1 MPTPELRAIIA
12 NASATRKRHAKPEET
27 GTLASVLASLCA
39 LLATS
44 RALNSHKPHAS
55 PTLALR
61 APRALGGMR
70 GARGCASSRE
80 RTGLPPRALAV
91 ANSSLRHAPGH
102 DLDVGVQA
110 VVLAPENACER
121 SGERRVAGGSEPV
134 CPTQP
139 TPFLHQAR
147 SAAPCPPIPPR
158 APSAATLARRQHSQ
172 GSGCDPAARAARQ
185 GAQLRGRPVRAHAP
199 GARLRARALPAP
211 LAGGVDRLGHHHLA
225 QAHHA
230 ARAAPGGREGGAP
243 TATRAGGGGN
253 EARARQKERDAG
265 SFRVRRGSRAT
276 RWPPGVITTHPWPQ
290 TRQGVAPGHAC
301 ARGATPGVELRG
313 TRSALTKRQRTPSP
327 WRPARGRRQA
337 QRR

>member
-1 MPTPELRAIIA
+1 MHRPRSPCARRGRWAACEARAA
-12 NASATRKRHAKPEET
+12 
-27 GTLASVLASLCA
+27 
-39 LLATS
+39 
-44 RALNSHKPHAS
+44 
-55 PTLALR
+55 
-61 APRALGGMR
+61 APVR
-70 GARGCASSRE
+70 GS
-80 RTGLPPRALAV
+80 ALACLHGRSRWQTLLSGTHLGTISTLGSRPLFSRLRMRV
-91 ANSSLRHAPGH
+91 SVQESAGLQGAPSPFALPNQRLSSTRRAAP
-102 DLDVGVQA
+102 
-110 VVLAPENACER
+110 
-121 SGERRVAGGSEPV
+121 
-134 CPTQP
+134 
-139 TPFLHQAR
+139 
-147 SAAPCPPIPPR
+147 PCPPIPPR

-313 TRSALTKRQRTPSP
+313 TRSALTERQRTPSP